1 MKFIPNNKPYGM
13 DSVIKNVMSK
23 KKLVNSFMSKNGF
36 IDIGNKES
44 YEKANNEFILKLGK
58 I

>member
-1 MKFIPNNKPYGM
+1 M
-13 DSVIKNVMSK
+13 DDLIKNLMSK